1 MEVDNFCDVNLRIL
15 SEHINQL
22 PDKEFKF
29 AAIAADALNLESR
42 KGNKYGVLDMHDMEG
57 SMEFRLFG
65 EQYLKYRHFL
75 VPGSFLFIKGT
86 VQRKSK
92 KWNPDGKQKEFR
104 ISYMELL
111 TEVRKKELKQ
121 VYVQMDSSYI
131 TSESIN
137 EIEEVF
143 AKYEGGVNV
152 YLDMIDYSENE
163 GVTLVSKTRK
173 VEVSNEFMQDMKKIG
188 GYVGISFNRS
198 KMTEVI
204 KKNQTKQVSLVD
216 EKAIAS

>member
-1 MEVDNFCDVNLRIL
+1 
-15 SEHINQL
+15 
-22 PDKEFKF
+22 
-29 AAIAADALNLESR
+29 
-42 KGNKYGVLDMHDMEG
+42 MHDMEG

>member
-1 MEVDNFCDVNLRIL
+1 
-15 SEHINQL
+15 
-22 PDKEFKF
+22 
-29 AAIAADALNLESR
+29 
-42 KGNKYGVLDMHDMEG
+42 
-57 SMEFRLFG
+57 
-65 EQYLKYRHFL
+65 
-75 VPGSFLFIKGT
+75 
-86 VQRKSK
+86 
-92 KWNPDGKQKEFR
+92 
-104 ISYMELL
+104 
-111 TEVRKKELKQ
+111 
-121 VYVQMDSSYI
+121 MDSSYI

-137 EIEEVF
+137 EIEAVF